1 MGAAACMKSPRPLA
15 LAHALAWPCSA
26 PALMRC
32 SERNHTCGPRDMDPS
47 TASLQ
52 PLQADPLAAVKPQS
66 TLPGSAVS
74 PARAGPS
81 EHCVDS
87 RRALTLGTAN
97 ALAASLHCGGLSH
110 AAGVDRQ
117 RIPSA
122 LAALG
127 GRPRLLEPRA
137 EHWGLLQ
144 LRLAVPHSLPKLVEP
159 ILLGGCGASV
169 AE

>member
-1 MGAAACMKSPRPLA
+1 
-15 LAHALAWPCSA
+15 
-26 PALMRC
+26 
-32 SERNHTCGPRDMDPS
+32 MDPS

-66 TLPGSAVS
+66 ALPGSAVP
-74 PARAGPS
+74 PARAGTS
-81 EHCVDS
+81 EFGVCS

-97 ALAASLHCGGLSH
+97 ALAASLHCGRLPQ

-117 RIPSA
+117 RIPWA

-144 LRLAVPHSLPKLVEP
+144 LRFSVPHSLPKLVES
-159 ILLGGCGASV
+159 ILLGCRGASV